1 MTQLSPF
8 GFLALLLTALALIA
22 LAAAIASGSF
32 HPRAQNR
39 YRHLLQQLFRPDDV
53 LAGQLGMTIQV
64 WFLIRVGAAVAAFV
78 VGLIAGSIP
87 LGVAGIVLAW
97 IGVPWYM
104 RLRADRRQLRVSEG
118 LFAWLNQ
125 VTNARR
131 AAASRSLPSILADR
145 AADPGLLLR
154 DILAPLASQQG
165 TLRDRL
171 VEVARRA
178 HSPLCDQMVI
188 ALIVARDYA
197 PHEFVRLVDEQLNP
211 TMQQDLELMRRNR
224 TIVVQEYTTVLI
236 VCGLMAAMLLFLVR
250 ADAYRS
256 FYSSP
261 GGLLVLAVVSAF
273 VAFVIWWIGNIVK
286 PARWVQWDVD
296 GLTRRLEELS
306 ARV

>member
-8 GFLALLLTALALIA
+8 GFLALLLAALALIA

-32 HPRAQNR
+32 DTRAQNR
-39 YRHLLQQLFRPDDV
+39 YRHLLQRLSRPDEV
-53 LAGQLGMTIQV
+53 LAAQLGMSIRV
-64 WFLIRVGAAVAAFV
+64 WFAIRAGAAVAAF
-78 VGLIAGSIP
+78 GAGFIAGSIP
-87 LGVAGIVLAW
+87 LGLAGIVLAW

-104 RLRADRRQLRVSEG
+104 RLRADRRQLRVSEA

-154 DILAPLASQQG
+154 EILAPLTSQQG

-197 PHEFVRLVDEQLNP
+197 PQEFVRLVDEQLNP

-236 VCGLMAAMLLFLVR
+236 VCGLMTAMLLFLIR

-261 GGLLVLAVVSAF
+261 GGLVVLAAVSTF
-273 VAFVIWWIGNIVK
+273 VALVVWWIGNIVK